1 MLTYRLKRKKMIE
14 KPQLTLSQLIDESG
28 YKSDALGNKMGYSKR
43 TTWWRKRQN
52 LDAWTTEDIKRMAIL
67 LNKTPLEIYSALY
80 FEVQHSLIS
89 VIPPMNT
96 ADKEQI

>member
-1 MLTYRLKRKKMIE
+1 MTE

-28 YKSDALGNKMGYSKR
+28 YKSDALGKKMGYTKR

-52 LDAWTTEDIKRMAIL
+52 LDSWTTVDVKNLAIL

-80 FEVQHSLIS
+80 FEVHNSLIS
-89 VIPPMNT
+89 LIPTTSAPG
-96 ADKEQI
+96 KEQI